1 MAKYYALLATG
12 ALFLFCACQT
22 GMNSSP
28 PKGDIN
34 AVIATHS
41 SELMALPGVVGIY
54 VGLMPDEET
63 QCIKVM
69 LKEPNA
75 PGAGKIPKTLQGYPV
90 LTEVTG
96 EIKPLK

>member
-1 MAKYYALLATG
+1 MARFYALLATG
-12 ALFLFCACQT
+12 ALFLFSACQN

-28 PKGDIN
+28 PKRDIN
-34 AVIATHS
+34 AVIAAHS
-41 SELMALPGVVGIY
+41 SELMALPGVVGVY
-54 VGLMPDEET
+54 LGLMPDEKT

-69 LKEPNA
+69 LKELNA

-96 EIKPLK
+96 QIKPLK